1 MKEIIR
7 ITSKIVPT
15 APTVVTLQ
23 DIPQVPIYLSAYGC
37 DQGAVGITLKGWMS
51 L

>member
-1 MKEIIR
+1 MKEIYR
-7 ITSKIVPT
+7 ITNKMVLSVP
-15 APTVVTLQ
+15 AMVTLQ

-37 DQGAVGITLKGWMS
+37 DQLTAGNTLKGWMS